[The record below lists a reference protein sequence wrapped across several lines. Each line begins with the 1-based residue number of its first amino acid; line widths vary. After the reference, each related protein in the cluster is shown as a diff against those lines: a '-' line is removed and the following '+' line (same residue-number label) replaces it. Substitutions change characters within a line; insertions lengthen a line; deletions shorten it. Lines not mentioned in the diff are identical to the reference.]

1 MPALPCPL
9 GANCN
14 AGPNNTMWSTV
25 DITFREAKMLL
36 NDNIR
41 IAHNQEV
48 PGGNNPAQQ
57 PRPEKLS
64 RPQLKLR
71 NGQINE
77 ETWKYFKHQW
87 QTYKTSANLTDSAK
101 QYLEGCL
108 GDKVTVILF
117 GRLGQAGWDELTE
130 DTLLDMVKEVFVKRR
145 NRMINCLKL
154 RNLRQ
159 GPDQPVQQ

>member
-14 AGPNNTMWSTV
+14 AGPDNTMWFTL

-36 NDNIR
+36 DDHVR
-41 IAHNQEV
+41 VTHNQEV
-48 PGGNNPAQQ
+48 PAGNNPAQQ

-71 NGQINE
+71 DGQINE
-77 ETWKYFKHQW
+77 ETWEYFKHQW

-101 QYLEGCL
+101 QYLEACL
-108 GDKVTVILF
+108 RDESSYSGD
-117 GRLGQAGWDELTE
+117 
-130 DTLLDMVKEVFVKRR
+130 
-145 NRMINCLKL
+145 
-154 RNLRQ
+154 
-159 GPDQPVQQ
+159 